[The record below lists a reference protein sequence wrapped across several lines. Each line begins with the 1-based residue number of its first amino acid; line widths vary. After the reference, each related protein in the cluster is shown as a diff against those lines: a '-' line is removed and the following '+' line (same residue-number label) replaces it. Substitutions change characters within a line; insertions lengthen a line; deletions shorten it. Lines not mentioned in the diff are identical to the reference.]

1 MYFFT
6 AMNNMNDSN
15 NNQSNIVVSNS
26 NVSDDDYS
34 IENDDP
40 IDKIDP
46 ITVLQ
51 DNIGP
56 SVRF

>member
-1 MYFFT
+1 
-6 AMNNMNDSN
+6 MNNMNDSN